1 MARTPHAGRLLFA
14 LSLIAIAAAARLLP
28 HPPNVTPVAALAL
41 LGGATLPSPWSLA
54 LPTAAMLLSDIA
66 IGFDMLPVT
75 FAVYGSFA
83 VTCLLGSWLKRNP
96 APWNI
101 VGASLASSVIFYLV
115 TNAAV
120 WWFSGL
126 YPRTGE
132 GLVLSYFFAIPFFRH
147 TVLGDLAYTAALF
160 AAFQYGPEVASAV
173 RRLLRRPLAQTQASA
188 LATHVVSEAPESSA
202 AEGRND

>member
-1 MARTPHAGRLLFA
+1 MAQTLHAGRLLFA

-28 HPPNVTPVAALAL
+28 HPPNVSPVAALAL
-41 LGGATLPSPWSLA
+41 LGGATLPFPWSLA

-66 IGFDMLPVT
+66 IGFDILPVT
-75 FAVYGSFA
+75 LSVYGSFA

-101 VGASLASSVIFYLV
+101 LGGSLASSALFYLV

-120 WWFSGL
+120 WRFSGL
-126 YPRTGE
+126 YPRTGG

-147 TVLGDLAYTAALF
+147 TMLGDLAYTAALF
-160 AAFQYGPEVASAV
+160 AAFQYLPELLVF
-173 RRLLRRPLAQTQASA
+173 LRRALRRSPALPTAPRAPHGADADGFSA
-188 LATHVVSEAPESSA
+188 TATK
-202 AEGRND
+202 